1 MTDATLRVI
10 AGCDDAQMAPAL
22 VIRPIRP
29 GDAPL
34 LASGVQRLS
43 TETLRRRFL
52 TPRSHLSS
60 GELRYLTEVDGCA
73 HYALVAV
80 SADDPSELIAVGR
93 WVRDEERPDTA
104 EVAVV
109 VGDCYQGQGVG
120 RRLGLALADAAR
132 ARGIRRFTA
141 TMLADNAPAHRLFAA
156 ISDRLVAVHA
166 GELDELTAELGAAA

>member
-1 MTDATLRVI
+1 MTNATLRVV
-10 AGCDDAQMAPAL
+10 ADCDDASVAPAL

-34 LASGVQRLS
+34 LAAGMEQLS
-43 TETLRRRFL
+43 AETLRRRFL
-52 TPRSHLSS
+52 APKSRLTSR
-60 GELRYLTEVDGCA
+60 ELRYLTEVDGCR

-80 SADDPSELIAVGR
+80 SADDPTELFAVGR
-93 WVRDEERPDTA
+93 WVRDAERPDTA

-109 VGDCYQGQGVG
+109 VGDCHQGQGIG

-141 TMLADNAPAHRLFAA
+141 TMLTDNQPAHRLFAA
-156 ISDRLVAVHA
+156 ISERLVALHSGGLDEVT
-166 GELDELTAELGAAA
+166 GELAAA